1 MDVSIVKESKDIT
14 IEVAVRALKLTIN
27 DHT

>member
-14 IEVAVRALKLTIN
+14 IKAAMRALKLTIN

>member
-14 IEVAVRALKLTIN
+14 IEAVMRALKLTIN